1 MCLLLVR
8 KIGRGYKKE
17 RQSRLPDIP
26 PDAAGMQIKKDSRSH
41 AVDKLTPRTLPSAVL
56 RMVLSFCALLTAH
69 ALAYAPAAHVLRHHS
84 PGPLALARPRPSP
97 AMVLLRR
104 RAFGESFVG
113 RLWSHANA
121 DRYRQSSRPWTA
133 QFHSTRSIWLSSLKT
148 LRHSEVR
155 RRVPALP
162 ARHPRDSLHESL
174 PTRPRPN
181 RTGSERHPAAAAAH
195 DDCVSR
201 CRAL

>member
-1 MCLLLVR
+1 
-8 KIGRGYKKE
+8 
-17 RQSRLPDIP
+17 
-26 PDAAGMQIKKDSRSH
+26 
-41 AVDKLTPRTLPSAVL
+41 
-56 RMVLSFCALLTAH
+56 MVLSFCALLTAH

-162 ARHPRDSLHESL
+162 ARHPRDSLPSQ
-174 PTRPRPN
+174 
-181 RTGSERHPAAAAAH
+181 RTPG
-195 DDCVSR
+195 
-201 CRAL
+201 

>member
-1 MCLLLVR
+1 MQLGC
-8 KIGRGYKKE
+8 
-17 RQSRLPDIP
+17 SRL
-26 PDAAGMQIKKDSRSH
+26 QKTDSFWDRGSR
-41 AVDKLTPRTLPSAVL
+41 ATSVSS

-162 ARHPRDSLHESL
+162 ARHPRDTLPSQRTPGGRTPRSRARVHESL
-174 PTRPRPN
+174 PTHPRPN